1 MERYFINYNI
11 INRYFVYLSI
21 YIYLY
26 IYLSISVYLYI
37 YLSISV
43 LNVYLSIYLSI
54 CSFFISIYSIYTS
67 IYLSIGLSFI
77 SLFLLIAIYVNVF
90 TIYMPV
96 FFRNCISNKMFKPY
110 YFYLHIYQLSNW
122 DCGIACVLMCL
133 PTPSRNYFEKNFNQV
148 NFFFIWL
155 QFYLRLD
162 QKSSLKYSLQ

>member
-1 MERYFINYNI
+1 M
-11 INRYFVYLSI
+11 
-21 YIYLY
+21 Y
-26 IYLSISVYLYI
+26 IYLSIYQFVLFLYQFILFIHLFIFLSVFL
-37 YLSISV
+37 
-43 LNVYLSIYLSI
+43 
-54 CSFFISIYSIYTS
+54 
-67 IYLSIGLSFI
+67 FI

-96 FFRNCISNKMFKPY
+96 FFRNCISRQMFKSY

-155 QFYLRLD
+155 HFYLRLD
-162 QKSSLKYSLQ
+162 QNTLLKHFKNK